1 MFLHYPK
8 SFRRLLVLG
17 IALVA
22 LPFVGALVTNA
33 FSVDRLVRQSVSAV
47 RTAVQLTH
55 SSRTLGEMITAM
67 ERNARQMIVLE
78 DPALAEGYL
87 RMHRELRQT
96 VRQLAALPLNDRQR
110 QHLVAIAAKE
120 QDIATLI
127 GRRDASPGY
136 IADALTVEF
145 AALAALSDAMTAS
158 SSQRIES
165 EIVAL
170 QQQAEGTQRVMLW
183 QLLGMVPVAL
193 LMVLGF
199 ITIIVRPVKQIAQA
213 VRRLGTG
220 EFGTAIL
227 VKGPGDLEYLGQQ
240 LDWLRQRLLE
250 LEEQKNRFLRHVSHE
265 LKTPLAAVW
274 DGVEML
280 ADEIPGK
287 LNARQREIV
296 LILQNSSRQL
306 RKLIEDLLNF
316 SALQAAPGTIEA
328 RPVRLREVVRSAVAD
343 NQLGIAAKG
352 LALQFEAANLT
363 VPGDAAKLRVV
374 ADNLLSNAI
383 KFAPA
388 ASTIRIVLRQHA
400 DAALLEVIDAGPGIP
415 EADRERVFDAFYQ
428 CPGSSSGAIKGS
440 GLGLSIV
447 REHVEAHRG
456 RVEVVACAPHGG
468 HLRVSLPLRRDGGPP

>member
-67 ERNARQMIVLE
+67 ERKARQMIVLE
-78 DPALAEGYL
+78 DAGLSEEYL
-87 RMHRELRQT
+87 RMHRELQQT
-96 VRQLAALPLNDRQR
+96 VRQLASLPLNDQQR
-110 QHLVAIAAKE
+110 RHLGAIAAKE
-120 QDIATLI
+120 QDIAALM
-127 GRRDASPGY
+127 GRRDVASVV
-136 IADALTVEF
+136 IADALTLEF
-145 AALAALSDAMTAS
+145 AALAGLSDAMTRS

-165 EIVAL
+165 EIIAL
-170 QQQAEGTQRVMLW
+170 EQEAEGTQRAMLW

-193 LMVLGF
+193 LMVIGF
-199 ITIIVRPVKQIAQA
+199 ITIIVRPIKQIAQA
-213 VRRLGTG
+213 IRRLGSG
-220 EFGTAIL
+220 EFGSAIL
-227 VKGPGDLEYLGQQ
+227 VKGPEDLAHLGQQ
-240 LDWLRQRLLE
+240 LDWLRERLLE

-316 SALQAAPGTIEA
+316 NALHAAAGTMEV
-328 RPVRLREVVRSAVAD
+328 RPVRLRDVVRSAVAD

-352 LALQFEAANLT
+352 LALQFEVANLT

-383 KFAPA
+383 KFAPP
-388 ASTIRIVLRQHA
+388 ASTIRIALRQQA
-400 DAALLEVIDAGPGIP
+400 DMALLDVIDAGPGIP
-415 EADRERVFDAFYQ
+415 EADRERVFDAFYRSRA
-428 CPGSSSGAIKGS
+428 PSSGATKGS
-440 GLGLSIV
+440 GLGLAIV
-447 REHVEAHRG
+447 REFVDAHCG
-456 RVEVVACAPHGG
+456 RVEVVTCAPHGG
-468 HLRVSLPLRRDGGPP
+468 HLRVTLPLRRDGGRP